1 MNIVEKQ
8 ISQSSMSMLPARSL
22 SAIRLWVYR
31 LSSSSRMDNSLT
43 RWLVFMEKQIS
54 QTLLINISHNM
65 SLLGLYLLSGFAFFL
80 RIIYWAI
87 IIDVVLSWMTLLG
100 LHIVIGPL
108 NSITRPLYDLTR
120 KIFPTRVGMMDLAPL
135 ILILVLNLL
144 LAIAVPFVA
153 NILR

>member
-1 MNIVEKQ
+1 
-8 ISQSSMSMLPARSL
+8 
-22 SAIRLWVYR
+22 
-31 LSSSSRMDNSLT
+31 
-43 RWLVFMEKQIS
+43 
-54 QTLLINISHNM
+54 M

-135 ILILVLNLL
+135 ILILVLDLL

>member
-1 MNIVEKQ
+1 
-8 ISQSSMSMLPARSL
+8 
-22 SAIRLWVYR
+22 
-31 LSSSSRMDNSLT
+31 
-43 RWLVFMEKQIS
+43 
-54 QTLLINISHNM
+54 M